1 MIFKQYLTEVSF
13 IDGTT
18 EFKSYRG
25 YNKLITVTEPNTT
38 LNVVL
43 DKEEVNFESIVLS
56 IVNRQEVTVN
66 IKQVSNTLNSYVLYF
81 NTNETFLKNDII
93 EIQYTALNDATS
105 DLYSVDYENGIL
117 YLASTPNINLEV
129 ESDTYNLLC
138 TGKQGYQLDSDD
150 YTFSETVLTINNYQ
164 PLNTYDTVY
173 TIKEDVNNNYTT
185 QLLTNI
191 KINYINTSEE
201 ESL

>member
-25 YNKLITVTEPNTT
+25 YNKLITVNESSTT

-43 DKEEVNFESIVLS
+43 DKEEVNFDSIVLS

-66 IKQVSNTLNSYVLYF
+66 IKQVNNTLNSYVLYF

-150 YTFSETVLTINNYQ
+150 YTYNDTVLTINNYQ

-173 TIKEDVNNNYTT
+173 TIKEDVTNNYTT
-185 QLLTNI
+185 PLLTNI

>member
-185 QLLTNI
+185 PLLTNI